1 MVSRVVVKIKQDNGE
16 ERVLGNFNPD
26 TRTLYIERKR
36 SKHFY
41 RKLGAWGIDEKAFKG
56 LLTEHGLED
65 IVLYDKDE
73 HKRYKATAKDFLEN
87 GKYLHFKPHRLQLFL
102 EERYWRLI

>member
-1 MVSRVVVKIKQDNGE
+1 
-16 ERVLGNFNPD
+16 
-26 TRTLYIERKR
+26 
-36 SKHFY
+36 
-41 RKLGAWGIDEKAFKG
+41 
-56 LLTEHGLED
+56 LED

-102 EERYWRLI
+102 EERYWRMI